1 MADFYIFERLL
12 NDDFSANPNIK
23 LIDERHHPQAQHACS
38 AHLLHII
45 YLCVKMYCLW
55 QCQTRSAAQTA
66 CDRVAKGARVV
77 DPLCQDDNPLSM
89 SIILVAYLL
98 DRISTQIRYKY
109 DQMVLLSLGGRICLF
124 CDRSTCNRPSASL
137 SLPHVRVLIILVAYL
152 LDRISTQIRYKY
164 DQNSSP
170 KSSNVV
176 LKNNVFLPLRGHF
189 IRHQT
194 FW

>member
-1 MADFYIFERLL
+1 MFLIRSCLVFFRGCVNHE
-12 NDDFSANPNIK
+12 DFSP
-23 LIDERHHPQAQHACS
+23 HHEDFLYQQPSRSPISPPRNFAVLQA
-38 AHLLHII
+38 
-45 YLCVKMYCLW
+45 CLW

-137 SLPHVRVLIILVAYL
+137 SLPHVGPTLS
-152 LDRISTQIRYKY
+152 RICC
-164 DQNSSP
+164 
-170 KSSNVV
+170 
-176 LKNNVFLPLRGHF
+176 
-189 IRHQT
+189 
-194 FW
+194 